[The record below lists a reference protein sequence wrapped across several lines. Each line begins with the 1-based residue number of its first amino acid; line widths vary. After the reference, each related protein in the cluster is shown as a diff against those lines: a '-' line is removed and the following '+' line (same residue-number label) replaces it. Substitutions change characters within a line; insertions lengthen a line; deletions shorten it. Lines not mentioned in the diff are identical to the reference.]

1 MITFNKITFQIDS
14 VYLWALLAFVIVI
27 FSVMAIVLHFHWNNY
42 SLEDSSKKVAK
53 SFFWTVSFS
62 LIFLATVCLLV
73 FETGV
78 K

>member
-1 MITFNKITFQIDS
+1 VITFNKITFHVDS
-14 VYLWALLAFVIVI
+14 VYLWAALAFAIVI
-27 FSVMAIVLHFHWNNY
+27 FSAVAIVLHFHWNNY

-53 SFFWTVSFS
+53 SFFWIVSFS
-62 LIFLATVCLLV
+62 LIFLATVCLLI